1 MEISF
6 QRHFCFGLVTLSS
19 LFAACLPADAQSC
32 ISHRTEGQTIILQ
45 NTCNEFVSW
54 SMCLNVADEA
64 LTTIPWG

>member
-1 MEISF
+1 MGISL

-54 SMCLNVADEA
+54 SMCLNVGDRSFKA
-64 LTTIPWG
+64 IPWG